1 MTEKRTNQSDT
12 DDGDAT
18 RTDGG
23 GGFEA
28 TRRSFLA
35 GGGALASGMALG
47 GGAFGVLD
55 GDERHVPDE
64 PKKDGKVRKF
74 TVHAIEVDIPYN
86 QFGLHQ
92 PRGVMYVLD
101 EDLEAA
107 RKASGTFPNDAFEAV
122 DGDEQRLDFYS
133 GSDAKEQCEDTAHI
147 DIDGHKHHQHPK
159 GADHD
164 HHHPDGTDQHH
175 RHRKDGGHDHERGS
189 HHHGG
194 DDHPAGDPHDDGID
208 TSVLRPLV
216 IRANEGD
223 IVEIEFIN
231 HLDRRASMHQVGLPY
246 DVKES
251 DGANV
256 GYNPDTTVAPGE
268 SITYRW
274 FAAHQGGHFFYDLAN
289 PAYDSAEQPPEEV
302 NLLSKSLFG
311 TMMVEPAGAT
321 WTDPFTGG
329 ELRSGV
335 QADIHDPEMLGT
347 SYREIVVHYHTPEG
361 LKPDLTYP
369 NSDEPQ
375 NVHAINYRADPTAQR
390 ADPDRAEELGVEP
403 DALEEF
409 FYNSW
414 LNGDPGG
421 GDNTYPVY
429 KGDPIKFVA
438 VGASIEEN
446 HVHHLHAHRWK
457 TIPNR
462 SDSDTIDSQT
472 VGLGA
477 SFPVYFVV
485 AHGEAQGSEAS
496 GPSETVRPEMTF
508 EEAFEIG
515 AGGAHGTAG
524 DVLFHC
530 HLFPHY
536 GEGMWGSLRIFD
548 KEQCGLQPL
557 PNTTIADDP
566 VPDEVP
572 FPRGI
577 LPEDSP
583 IPGFPD
589 FIPNEVGSPPPESP
603 GATGPNPPETG
614 RQPTPEEEEALGE
627 IVPGAP
633 YVDPCDP
640 WLDNTEFGGPPA
652 GKDAPVKEYTIVAL
666 PADIVYNDN
675 GDHDPDGIVYAL
687 EEDAEAIRNGEMNPE
702 PLFIRANVGDCVEL
716 TLKNETER
724 AMSIHPHFVS
734 YDLLGSDSLANGYNY
749 EQYTEP
755 GEQRAYRWY
764 ADEEGPIYF
773 HDHIFGIDDVMHGEF
788 CALIVEPQGSE
799 YLDPYSGE
807 PIRSGSQAIIKT
819 PEGKND
825 FREFAL
831 HLHDFAQLVKRNGEF
846 VNPDVQHNENAGT
859 MAINY
864 RNAPLYQRNDP
875 DAAYAY
881 SSAVH
886 GDPPTPLL
894 EAYSNDPIRIRVIQ
908 GAWEEQ
914 HNFLLHG
921 RPFESEGLD
930 IQDAVSEHIGTSEQ
944 FTFLIDP
951 DEESGQDFER
961 MDNPF
966 GLPVRDH
973 LYGTGIIDDRWTGMW
988 GIHRV
993 FDAETP
999 HLAPLPDR
1007 GPPKGK
1013 KITKRDLERMG
1024 HFAPFLGLERLERL
1038 GRDALLLYDEDD
1050 NRCFPPDKDA
1060 RQNRNVGEVPPQA
1073 PDPGDPCPD
1082 DAPVRQIDVTAFR
1095 TEIEFNEYGDHD
1107 PFGIVYALDEH
1118 VEDVKCGDR
1127 PAEPLAI
1134 RANRGDCVEINLT
1147 NGLPGDVEDVEDVED
1162 ELRDLLDDLLG
1173 DVDVRHDELR
1183 KKLEAAIE
1191 DGLTRSEVGRIV
1203 EEFLDDLDDD
1213 LVERIKALVRDLL
1226 ERLRDPDDGVED
1238 HAHPKMRVSQPWDA
1252 SDRISLH
1259 PTRITYDVTASDG
1272 ATVGFNF
1279 DQTVAPGETITY
1291 RWYAEEVPSNVALW
1305 DEADVRSHRHHGA
1318 FGTLIVEPRNA
1329 TWLDPNTAEPL
1340 LAGSEAMIATPNGTD
1355 TREFTLSF
1363 SDGRYIVNE
1372 NDPDDC
1378 VVPVNLDDPEQDPN
1392 APCNQIGDPED
1403 QGYVAINNRAE
1414 PFIRRFQTGPDD
1426 QHLVFDSETHGDPAT
1441 PIPEALLGDPIKF
1454 LVQKSSDKS
1463 RGMTFHL
1470 ASHQWRRFRGIPESP
1485 IIGADDRFEV
1495 GKAEDLD
1502 LVSDAGGLAESTGD
1516 FLYAELKERR
1526 RLEAGFWGIFRVRED
1541 PGDFETPMQ
1550 PLPAMAKKMG
1560 LTPDERP
1567 GWNVLRTDLTGSGRE
1582 DLVVGVPRSDLAGVD
1597 AGAVYVFE
1605 NGADRNVTDL
1615 STADGVFVGE
1625 PGERAGISLATDESS
1640 EGEGALA
1647 ALVVETEG
1655 DTTYTVPAGGELREA
1670 LADVPWGRLATTLTG
1685 ATNTSIDVVA
1695 GLRDVSA

>member
-1 MTEKRTNQSDT
+1 MSP
-12 DDGDAT
+12 
-18 RTDGG
+18 DGG
-23 GGFEA
+23 IEGGARGSLQA

-35 GGGALASGMALG
+35 GSGALASGMALG

-92 PRGVMYVLD
+92 PKGAMYVLD
-101 EDLEAA
+101 EDLKAA
-107 RKASGTFPNDAFEAV
+107 RKASGTFPNDAFEAI
-122 DGDEQRLDFYS
+122 DGDEQRVDFYS

-147 DIDGHKHHQHPK
+147 DIDHHKHHQHPK

-164 HHHPDGTDQHH
+164 HHHPDGADQHH
-175 RHRKDGGHDHERGS
+175 RHRKDGGHDHERGT

-231 HLDRRASMHQVGLPY
+231 HLDRHASMHQTGLPY
-246 DVKES
+246 DVQES
-251 DGANV
+251 DGAKV
-256 GYNPDTTVAPGE
+256 GFNADTTVAPGE

-274 FAAHQGGHFFYDLAN
+274 FAAHQGPHFFYDLAN
-289 PAYDSAEQPPEEV
+289 PAMDSAEEPPQEA
-302 NLLSKSLFG
+302 NLLARSLFG

-329 ELRSGV
+329 EIRSGV
-335 QADIHDPEMLGT
+335 QADIHDPEFIGT

-361 LKPDLTYP
+361 L
-369 NSDEPQ
+369 EPRVDFPGTDNEQ
-375 NVHAINYRADPTAQR
+375 TIHAINYRADPTGQR
-390 ADPDRAEELGVEP
+390 ADPDRAEELDVEP
-403 DALEEF
+403 ELLEEF

-414 LNGDPGG
+414 INGDPGG

-429 KGDPIKFVA
+429 KGDPMKFVA
-438 VGASIEEN
+438 VGASTEEN

-457 TIPNR
+457 TIPGR

-472 VGLGA
+472 IGLGA
-477 SFPVYFVV
+477 AYPVYFVV

-496 GPSETVRPEMTF
+496 GPIETVRPEMTF

-524 DVLFHC
+524 DNLFHC

-536 GEGMWGSLRIFD
+536 GEGMWGSFRIFD

-557 PNTTIADDP
+557 PSTTIADDP

-589 FIPNEVGSPPPESP
+589 FIPNEVGSPPPDSP
-603 GATGPNPPETG
+603 LATGPNPLETG

-633 YVDPCDP
+633 YADPCDP
-640 WLDNTEFGGPPA
+640 WIDNTKFGGPPA
-652 GKDAPVKEYTIVAL
+652 GKDAPVSEFTIVAL
-666 PADIVYNDN
+666 PADVVYNDN

-687 EEDAEAIRNGEMNPE
+687 EEDAEAIRTGEMNPE
-702 PLFIRANVGDCVEL
+702 PLFIRANVGDCVEI

-724 AMSIHPHFVS
+724 PVSIHPHFVS
-734 YDLLGSDSLANGYNY
+734 FDLLGSDSLANGYNY
-749 EQYTEP
+749 DQDTEP
-755 GEQRAYRWY
+755 GQQRSYRWY

-788 CALIVEPQGSE
+788 CALIVEPEGSE

-807 PIRSGSQAIIKT
+807 PIESGAQAIIKT
-819 PEGKND
+819 PKGKDD
-825 FREFAL
+825 FREFCL
-831 HLHDFAQLVKRNGEF
+831 HLHDFAQLVDRDGEF
-846 VNPDVQHNENAGT
+846 INDEEEHNENAGT
-859 MAINY
+859 MAINL
-864 RNAPLYQRNDP
+864 RNAPVYQRGDP
-875 DAAYAY
+875 DPAYSF

-894 EAYSNDPIRIRVIQ
+894 EAYSNDPIRIRLIQ

-914 HNFLLHG
+914 HNFQIHG
-921 RPFESEGLD
+921 RFFETEGLARED
-930 IQDAVSEHIGTSEQ
+930 TVSNIIGTSEQ
-944 FTFLIDP
+944 FTFFVDP
-951 DEESGQDFER
+951 HDAEHETDFDR

-966 GLPVRDH
+966 GLPIQDY

-993 FDAETP
+993 FDAKTP
-999 HLAPLPDR
+999 HLKPLPDR

-1013 KITKRDLERMG
+1013 KITKKDLKRMG
-1024 HFAPFLGLERLERL
+1024 HFAPFLGLKRLERL
-1038 GRDALLLYDEDD
+1038 GQRAKLLYDEDD
-1050 NRCFPPDKDA
+1050 CRAFPPDKDA
-1060 RQNRNVGEVPPQA
+1060 RQNRNVGEVPPKA

-1082 DAPVRQIDVTAFR
+1082 DARVRRFDVTAFQ

-1118 VEDVKCGDR
+1118 VEDIKCGDR
-1127 PAEPLAI
+1127 PAEPLVI
-1134 RANRGDCVEINLT
+1134 RANEGDCIEINLT
-1147 NGLPGDVEDVEDVED
+1147 NELPC
-1162 ELRDLLDDLLG
+1162 
-1173 DVDVRHDELR
+1173 
-1183 KKLEAAIE
+1183 
-1191 DGLTRSEVGRIV
+1191 
-1203 EEFLDDLDDD
+1203 DLDDD
-1213 LVERIKALVRDLL
+1213 
-1226 ERLRDPDDGVED
+1226 
-1238 HAHPKMRVSQPWDA
+1238 HAHPLMRIEQPWDP
-1252 SDRISLH
+1252 SSRISLH
-1259 PTRITYDVTASDG
+1259 ALHTDYDVNGSDG

-1291 RWYAEEVPSNVALW
+1291 RWSPHENHPFVALW
-1305 DEADVRSHRHHGA
+1305 DTADLRSHRHHGA
-1318 FGTLIVEPRNA
+1318 FGALAVEPPGA
-1329 TWLDPNTAEPL
+1329 TWLDPRTAEPAPTGDSVML
-1340 LAGSEAMIATPNGTD
+1340 KNPDGSD
-1355 TREFTLSF
+1355 RREFTLQM
-1363 SDGRYIVNE
+1363 SDARFIINE
-1372 NDPDDC
+1372 NDPDNC
-1378 VVPVNLDDPEQDPN
+1378 VVPPGPDTENPD
-1392 APCNQIGDPED
+1392 APCNQIGDRED
-1403 QGYVAINNRAE
+1403 QGYPAINNRSE
-1414 PFIRRFQTGPDD
+1414 PFIRRFENNPA

-1441 PIPEALLGDPIKF
+1441 PIPRALLGDEVRF
-1454 LVQKSSDKS
+1454 LVGKLSDKA
-1463 RGMTFHL
+1463 RGLSFHI
-1470 ASHQWRRFRGIPESP
+1470 SEHQWRRFTDVADSP
-1485 IIGADDRFEV
+1485 IIGVDDKFTV
-1495 GKAEDLD
+1495 GSAEFLD
-1502 LVSDAGGLAESTGD
+1502 MVSGAGGLAESTGD
-1516 FLYAELKERR
+1516 FLYGELKERR
-1526 RLEAGFWGIFRVRED
+1526 RLEGGFWGIFRVRKNPAE
-1541 PGDFETPMQ
+1541 FETPIH
-1550 PLPAMAKKMG
+1550 PLPEMAKKMG

-1567 GWNVLRTDLTGSGRE
+1567 GWNVLRTDLTGSGTN
-1582 DLVVGVPRSDLAGVD
+1582 DLVIGVPRSDLAGVD

-1605 NGADRNVTDL
+1605 NGAGRNVTDL

-1625 PGERAGISLATDESS
+1625 PGERAGISLATTEPPD
-1640 EGEGALA
+1640 GEDALA

-1655 DTTYTVPAGGELREA
+1655 DTTYTVPAGRGLREA
-1670 LADVPWGRLATTLTG
+1670 LADVPWEGLGPMLTN
-1685 ATNTSIDVVA
+1685 ATNTSISVVA
-1695 GLRDVSA
+1695 GLPEVSTT